1 MTLQKPQILYYDRD
15 TCGGR
20 NPEGLSSPLFAL
32 PLCGFGGT
40 AGTLNRGAGPGVQVL
55 IVEQDADLARIWAG
69 FLTRQGLICT
79 HVASVPEAY
88 EALRRQPFAAIV
100 LDMEFPEGGAL
111 EVADFATYRNPEVP
125 IIAVTARGFF
135 SDSAIFELVP
145 NARGLLRSPAR
156 LEDMAAL
163 VQHYGARR
171 PGQART

>member
-1 MTLQKPQILYYDRD
+1 MIVHAR
-15 TCGGR
+15 GGR
-20 NPEGLSSPLFAL
+20 NARSG
-32 PLCGFGGT
+32 
-40 AGTLNRGAGPGVQVL
+40 AGRAPARRLAFRGRQDFSNREAGPGVQVL

-69 FLTRQGLICT
+69 FLTRQGLVCT
-79 HVASVPEAY
+79 EVASVAEAY
-88 EALRRQPFAAIV
+88 EALRRQSFAAIV

-163 VQHYGARR
+163 VQHYGTR
-171 PGQART
+171 QART